1 MSKSGQTIVKKAVV
15 LKLKVLR
22 GEANQKEFSF
32 SEPFCIGREESCQV
46 RLQDSSVS
54 RMHVEGYLREDCWWI
69 RDLNSANGTLVEG
82 RKIDRLP
89 LTKPTTVELGV
100 DGPILSFEPETLRS
114 AQDTIEK
121 NIPSVTEY
129 QKRYFDKSAKGE
141 AGQHTMFVRQAF
153 QRVQR
158 KQKGKYYAIIASGA
172 VLLILASGYA
182 YLQHKKVREQ
192 TQLAVGIFYDMKTL
206 ELGIE
211 QLKSKLLAL
220 GTEKDLEEIIKYE
233 SSLARLTLNYEEFIK
248 KLGIYSKD
256 TSEEEKLI
264 IKMAR
269 VFGEC
274 ELRLPEKF
282 MTEVQKYIEEW
293 KKSNRL
299 SRAIQRA
306 KERGYDS
313 EISYEMLKYGLPA
326 QFFYLAIQES
336 DLDPN
341 RCGPETRFGF
351 AKGMWQFI
359 PDTALDYGLK
369 IGPFVDYPRYDPRD
383 ERHDFRKSTQAAA
396 RYIRDLYDRDAQA
409 SGLLV
414 MASYNWSETRVREF
428 IRTMPENPRERNFW
442 LLLEKYVSRI
452 PDETYNYIFR
462 IFSAAVIG
470 ENPRLFGFDF
480 DNPLGHI
487 SELKDK

>member
-1 MSKSGQTIVKKAVV
+1 MSRSGQTIIKKALVI
-15 LKLKVLR
+15 KLKVLR

-32 SEPFCIGREESCQV
+32 SEPFCIGREETCQV

-89 LTKPTTVELGV
+89 LTKPTIIELGV
-100 DGPILSFEPETLRS
+100 DGPILSFEPEAVRPTQ
-114 AQDTIEK
+114 ATIQK

-129 QKRYFDKSAKGE
+129 QKRYFDKSGQGE
-141 AGQHTMFVRQAF
+141 MGEHTLFVRQAF

-158 KQKGKYYAIIASGA
+158 KQKGKYYAIIGSVA
-172 VLLILASGYA
+172 VLLVLASGYA

-192 TQLAVGIFYDMKTL
+192 IRMAVGLFYDMKTL
-206 ELGIE
+206 ELGIAG
-211 QLKSKLLAL
+211 LKSKLQAL
-220 GTEKDLEEIIKYE
+220 GTEQDLNEIRKYE
-233 SSLARLTLNYEEFIK
+233 SSLQRMTLNYEEFVK
-248 KLGIYSKD
+248 KLGVYRKD
-256 TSEEEKLI
+256 TSQEEKLI

-274 ELRLPEKF
+274 ELQLPEGF
-282 MTEVQKYIEEW
+282 VTEVQKYITEW
-293 KKSNRL
+293 KSSNRL

-359 PDTALDYGLK
+359 PDTALDYGLR

-487 SELKDK
+487 SELK